1 MNRRRERKKKASSRS
16 LGPAHTNPHLHWSAC
31 RAGKQAYDLLGVTLP
46 FCSSGPR
53 WIAVPGELRGYEEA
67 HKRHGRLP
75 WKALFEPTIK
85 LLSEPLVISPV
96 MDRVIS
102 HSDFARPGKSL
113 W

>member
-1 MNRRRERKKKASSRS
+1 M
-16 LGPAHTNPHLHWSAC
+16 
-31 RAGKQAYDLLGVTLP
+31 
-46 FCSSGPR
+46 
-53 WIAVPGELRGYEEA
+53 PGELRGYEAA

-96 MDRVIS
+96 LEKILHHPAFS
-102 HSDFARPGKSL
+102 GPGKSL